1 MSVEEYTNRELGLM
15 LKNLTQEVSEGFKG
29 VHDRQDKANYQI
41 AKNLKCINEIN
52 GWKNKMVGGLIVTN
66 IFLVPMVL
74 YIGIELIKKI
84 I

>member
-1 MSVEEYTNRELGLM
+1 MENFTNGELGIM
-15 LKNLTQEVSEGFKG
+15 LENLTKQVIDGFKG

-52 GWKNKMVGGLIVTN
+52 GWKNKMVGGLIVMN

>member
-1 MSVEEYTNRELGLM
+1 MSLKDYTNGELGILI
-15 LKNLTQEVSEGFKG
+15 NEGFKG
-29 VHDRQDKANYQI
+29 VHDRQDKANHQI
-41 AKNLKCINEIN
+41 AKNLKCITEID
-52 GWKNKMVGGLIVTN
+52 GWKNKMVGGLIVMN